1 MPCPPPEDLP
11 NSGIEPVSPA
21 SLAWQAVSLLLS
33 HLGSPSIC
41 CAAAAAANLL
51 QSCLCNPIDS
61 LPPGSPI
68 PGILQARTLAHF
80 LLQCMKMKSES
91 EVTQS
96 SPTLSDPMD
105 CSLPGFSICGIFQ
118 ARVLE
123 WGAIAFWETQRA
135 PTLPRLKFGK

>member
-1 MPCPPPEDLP
+1 MANKGMKKC
-11 NSGIEPVSPA
+11 
-21 SLAWQAVSLLLS
+21 
-33 HLGSPSIC
+33 SISSVI
-41 CAAAAAANLL
+41 AAAAANSL

-123 WGAIAFWETQRA
+123 WGAIAFSSICCSIS
-135 PTLPRLKFGK
+135 